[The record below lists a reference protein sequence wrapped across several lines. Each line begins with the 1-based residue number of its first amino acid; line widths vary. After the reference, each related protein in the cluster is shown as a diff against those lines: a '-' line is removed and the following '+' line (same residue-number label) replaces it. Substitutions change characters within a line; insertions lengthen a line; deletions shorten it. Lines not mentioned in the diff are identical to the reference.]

1 MNKRIKKLKKAGH
14 QWLTPIILA
23 TEIGKINLLGR
34 EFLQDP
40 MSTEKGWACTA
51 NVPDNICELA
61 LIYLG

>member
-40 MSTEKGWACTA
+40 MSTEKGWACGA
-51 NVPDNICELA
+51 YLLMY
-61 LIYLG
+61 LIIFVNWP